1 MGTSP
6 SNVSANCRFRWY
18 LIFSSD
24 MFIVVSMQT
33 SDIQFHPDYEQL
45 NIFDLCP
52 ELGTIEDYK
61 SEPTEGELASV
72 FARGQELE
80 AEEELI
86 ELLERKAFDE
96 GQDKLLGWPAEDEP
110 E

>member
-1 MGTSP
+1 MSI
-6 SNVSANCRFRWY
+6 
-18 LIFSSD
+18 L
-24 MFIVVSMQT
+24 VSMQT
-33 SDIQFHPDYEQL
+33 SDTHLHEDKELL

-52 ELGTIEDYK
+52 QLGTIEDYK

-72 FARGQELE
+72 FAPGQELE

-86 ELLERKAFDE
+86 ALLERNAFDE
-96 GQDKLLGWPAEDEP
+96 GQDKLFGWPAEDEP